1 MAERAIIQTSKH
13 RWLASLLRH
22 CPDKWYIYIKWYGRK
37 MPYRLNLKTPR
48 SYNEKLQWIKLYD
61 HNPLYTTMVDKYRVK
76 QYVTERIGGG
86 MLYHL

>member
-1 MAERAIIQTSKH
+1 
-13 RWLASLLRH
+13 
-22 CPDKWYIYIKWYGRK
+22 

-61 HNPLYTTMVDKYRVK
+61 HNPLYTTMVDKYRAK